1 MTKVS
6 AGTALRLHVV
16 KTRFVAGERSG
27 PKSPDINLQD
37 QITEIRRMLRTDL
50 SIEEIATRCG
60 VTRAALSA
68 FIKRRRLCNMRERA
82 RFNGLQKTMGR
93 PACLP

>member
-1 MTKVS
+1 MSRVA

-16 KTRFVAGERSG
+16 KTRFVAGERPG
-27 PKSPDINLQD
+27 PKSPDIDLQD
-37 QITEIRRMLRTDL
+37 QVTEIRRMLRTNL

-68 FIKRRRLCNMRERA
+68 FIKRRRLCNMRDRA
-82 RFNGLQKTMGR
+82 RFIGIQKTLENR
-93 PACLP
+93 A